1 MSRFVRVETLRSKF
15 IFFSGCQ
22 GPFVKNWPQN
32 KPWIALVKRGHCVFN
47 QKIQNAEF
55 LNASGVL
62 VYDYESGN
70 GGLQS
75 MKVKQSSIP
84 SVFTYNW
91 KGREIQKL
99 VKEHDQVMLSVRKG
113 SHCTSAIRHLN
124 KNNTLTPS
132 QVSNGLD
139 SDWSI

>member
-1 MSRFVRVETLRSKF
+1 M
-15 IFFSGCQ
+15 
-22 GPFVKNWPQN
+22 KNWPQN